1 MTLAQ
6 KEENCW
12 KIEENADNTKPRS
25 SVDASE
31 D

>member
-6 KEENCW
+6 NEENCW
-12 KIEENADNTKPRS
+12 KIEENADNTKSRS
-25 SVDASE
+25 IVNATE